1 MRRKCVLEI
10 MNPSVSH
17 FSPQCDLGAQGH
29 SKMPMRKML
38 TDRKVLRWF
47 ERYHCTLVIVDEC
60 MRCWLRPSLWCTFL
74 LVIASC
80 CSKTIRAIMCNEK
93 FINRLPEA
101 RLGKSHPSLDAFRQ
115 ATQFTASKTKEYTLV
130 VVTTSH
136 NRILLGLKNRGFGKG
151 MYNSFGGKFDHPEES
166 VEECACRELN
176 EEANIA
182 IPLQEMRKHKVGI
195 QRYTFE
201 NDPLEMVMHLF
212 RIHLDEER
220 MIQNIRGCEE
230 ITPKWFEDWYKIP
243 LDNMFADD
251 SHWLTA
257 LLASPKPLEINGWY
271 HFRENCQETNTV
283 LHYYMD
289 VKPKESFTEKEADQQ
304 I

>member
-1 MRRKCVLEI
+1 MGFKNAAQRKAVWASRNEQKKG
-10 MNPSVSH
+10 
-17 FSPQCDLGAQGH
+17 SPAKHCASDMMH
-29 SKMPMRKML
+29 S
-38 TDRKVLRWF
+38 
-47 ERYHCTLVIVDEC
+47 
-60 MRCWLRPSLWCTFL
+60 
-74 LVIASC
+74 
-80 CSKTIRAIMCNEK
+80 
-93 FINRLPEA
+93 
-101 RLGKSHPSLDAFRQ
+101 
-115 ATQFTASKTKEYTLV
+115 
-130 VVTTSH
+130 
-136 NRILLGLKNRGFGKG
+136 
-151 MYNSFGGKFDHPEES
+151 GGW
-166 VEECACRELN
+166 
-176 EEANIA
+176 
-182 IPLQEMRKHKVGI
+182 QEMRKHKVGI

-212 RIHLDEER
+212 RIHLDDER
-220 MIQNIRGCEE
+220 VIQNIRGCEE
-230 ITPKWFEDWYKIP
+230 ISPRWFEDWYKIP